1 MYRIKPF
8 VNQSILKTL
17 YFSLI
22 YSHLQY
28 GITAWGNCTKTN
40 LKKLST
46 LKNKAITLISNAP
59 FATRTTYLYYNLEL
73 LKLEDIYKLEV
84 GKIKHQ
90 YVNKNLPGSFDDF
103 FISSSNVHSHNT
115 RRSRNNYFLPRYT
128 SSLAIGSVRYQGVI
142 V

>member
-1 MYRIKPF
+1 M
-8 VNQSILKTL
+8 
-17 YFSLI
+17 
-22 YSHLQY
+22 
-28 GITAWGNCTKTN
+28 
-40 LKKLST
+40 
-46 LKNKAITLISNAP
+46 
-59 FATRTTYLYYNLEL
+59 
-73 LKLEDIYKLEV
+73 EDIYKLEV

-128 SSLAIGSVRYQGVI
+128 SSLAIGSVRYQGVLVWESIPDNIKKCNYNLFIKQFRASRISKYNLHI